1 MKRYIAWYLV
11 IAMFI
16 VGIVPRVE
24 AAFIPSETMNLPTLD
39 REKELQKIQTL
50 LETKLIQQR
59 LKDFGFTAEEIKA
72 RLSQL
77 SDQEIHSIAK
87 RLDDIKVGQNGL
99 GIVIAL
105 LVIAILVVI
114 LIKLTTGK
122 RIVITTQ

>member
-11 IAMFI
+11 IAMFM

-24 AAFIPSETMNLPTLD
+24 AAFIPSEVMELTAID

-87 RLDDIKVGQNGL
+87 RLDDIRVGQNGL

-122 RIVITTQ
+122 RVIISTQ

>member
-24 AAFIPSETMNLPTLD
+24 AAFIPSETMNLPTID

-59 LKDFGFTAEEIKA
+59 LKDFGLTAEEIKA

-87 RLDDIKVGQNGL
+87 RLDDIRVGQNGL

-114 LIKLTTGK
+114 LIKLSTGK
-122 RIVITTQ
+122 RVVISTQ

>member
-24 AAFIPSETMNLPTLD
+24 AAFIPSETMNLPTID

-87 RLDDIKVGQNGL
+87 RLDDIRVGQNGL

-105 LVIAILVVI
+105 LVIAILVVL
-114 LIKLTTGK
+114 LIKLTSGK
-122 RIVITTQ
+122 RVVISTQ